1 MNNKTIGELAKFCG
15 VGVETIRYY
24 QRQGILNIPP
34 LEKGQGSGRVRR
46 YGEHDIRRLQFI
58 LSAKKAGF
66 TLREVKELLDLDAKN
81 DRERVRC
88 IAQNRITKLDNQ
100 IAELTEARESL
111 YRLIK
116 GCKKAAS
123 ELCPILIA
131 FDEK

>member
-1 MNNKTIGELAKFCG
+1 MNDKTISEFARSCG

-24 QRQGILNIPP
+24 QRQGILNTPS
-34 LEKGQGSGRVRR
+34 LAKEFNYGKVRR

-66 TLREVKELLDLDAKN
+66 TLKEIKELLDLDAMN

-88 IAQNRITKLDNQ
+88 IAQNRITKLDAQ
-100 IAELTEARESL
+100 IAELTKARESL

-116 GCKKAAS
+116 ECKKTDSA
-123 ELCPILIA
+123 LCPILVA
-131 FDEK
+131 FEEK